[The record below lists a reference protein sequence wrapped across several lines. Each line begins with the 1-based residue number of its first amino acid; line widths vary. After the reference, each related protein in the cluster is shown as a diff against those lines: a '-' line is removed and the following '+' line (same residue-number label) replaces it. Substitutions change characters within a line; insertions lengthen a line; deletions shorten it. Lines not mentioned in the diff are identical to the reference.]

1 MEMKMVSSKEDER
14 SLFVSGIVKNKDK
27 YLFLVK
33 NPEQWQQDENGR
45 LRLPFGTVESRVARG
60 ETAESALMREF
71 KKEIGTEVKI
81 VNSETSHF
89 IYNGQVDEMNM
100 NARNN
105 KPLFVYKEE
114 KIEEDRRRFDYIY
127 SFLTDAGKFDDI
139 RPLNRNAVVLMNRDL
154 LKKAAKGKLS
164 VGELK
169 LRGGRI
175 ISEIELPEDALLYP
189 TPSSKGL
196 YLCGRCH

>member
-1 MEMKMVSSKEDER
+1 MVSSKEDER

-175 ISEIELPEDALLYP
+175 ISEIELPEDALLYL

>member
-1 MEMKMVSSKEDER
+1 MVSSKEDER

-164 VGELK
+164 VGE
-169 LRGGRI
+169 
-175 ISEIELPEDALLYP
+175 
-189 TPSSKGL
+189 
-196 YLCGRCH
+196 

>member
-1 MEMKMVSSKEDER
+1 MKMGSSKEDER

-71 KKEIGTEVKI
+71 KEEIGTEVKI

-154 LKKAAKGKLS
+154 LKKAAKGNLS

>member
-1 MEMKMVSSKEDER
+1 MVSSKEDER

-45 LRLPFGTVESRVARG
+45 LRLPFGTVESRVGRG

>member
-71 KKEIGTEVKI
+71 KEEIGTEVKI

>member
-1 MEMKMVSSKEDER
+1 MVSSKEDER
-14 SLFVSGIVKNKDK
+14 SLFVSGIVKNKDE

>member
-1 MEMKMVSSKEDER
+1 MVSSKEDER

-169 LRGGRI
+169 RRGGRI

>member
-1 MEMKMVSSKEDER
+1 MKAPTWNELQEMFNTEEA
-14 SLFVSGIVKNKDK
+14 
-27 YLFLVK
+27 
-33 NPEQWQQDENGR
+33 
-45 LRLPFGTVESRVARG
+45 FGTISEMVENLVDSPSEDNLLCLAQF
-60 ETAESALMREF
+60 SA
-71 KKEIGTEVKI
+71 EVKI

-169 LRGGRI
+169 RRGGRI

>member
-1 MEMKMVSSKEDER
+1 MVSSKEDER

-45 LRLPFGTVESRVARG
+45 LRLPFGTVESRVAKG

-71 KKEIGTEVKI
+71 KKEIGAEVI
-81 VNSETSHF
+81 IDNSETSHF
-89 IYNGQVDEMNM
+89 INNGQVDEMNM

-127 SFLTDAGKFDDI
+127 SFLTDAGKFDEI

>member
-1 MEMKMVSSKEDER
+1 MVSSKEDER

-114 KIEEDRRRFDYIY
+114 KIEEGRRRFDYIY